1 MWATEKVCE
10 RFKKFVGDREKL
22 SGFSH
27 RKRRF
32 FCRDAPSLVRRLLG
46 RVPTTDFCVIWL
58 KNRGFS
64 APQKIAKMHAKTVR
78 VVRKICTRAK
88 FFQQKSQMRPEIGQ
102 KIGRDVPFLSP
113 TSPVFQPGI
122 APYCKICVDKTQL
135 LNHPRELGRLF
146 RVSTRCWSVI
156 SKVPYH
162 RELPAGFPPK
172 LRRRF
177 TD

>member
-1 MWATEKVCE
+1 MSDSKNLWAIEKNCPVFPTEKAIFLQG
-10 RFKKFVGDREKL
+10 RPKFGPQTSWAGPHDQFLRNLAQK
-22 SGFSH
+22 S
-27 RKRRF
+27 RF
-32 FCRDAPSLVRRLLG
+32 FG
-46 RVPTTDFCVIWL
+46 
-58 KNRGFS
+58 
-64 APQKIAKMHAKTVR
+64 PQKIAKMHAKTVR

-102 KIGRDVPFLSP
+102 KSGRDVPFLSP

>member
-1 MWATEKVCE
+1 LT
-10 RFKKFVGDREKL
+10 
-22 SGFSH
+22 
-27 RKRRF
+27 
-32 FCRDAPSLVRRLLG
+32 P
-46 RVPTTDFCVIWL
+46 
-58 KNRGFS
+58 KNRQNARKNRPCRPQNLYSSKIFS
-64 APQKIAKMHAKTVR
+64 AKIPDEARNRT
-78 VVRKICTRAK
+78 
-88 FFQQKSQMRPEIGQ
+88 KS
-102 KIGRDVPFLSP
+102 GRDVPFLSP
-113 TSPVFQPGI
+113 TTPVFQPGI